1 MQIYNILIYYHQ
13 HIINGK
19 EFYNSLPSRL
29 IYISNAHI
37 YIPLFINILYI
48 IILNNSLRG

>member
-19 EFYNSLPSRL
+19 EFYNSLPL
-29 IYISNAHI
+29 KVNIHI
-37 YIPLFINILYI
+37 LSPYLYNIVYQ
-48 IILNNSLRG
+48 